1 MLKTY
6 LKQAWELLKQNKL
19 FSSLYIV
26 GTGLSIAMTMVI
38 AIVYYVRIAPV
49 YPETNR
55 EYTLV
60 VKTAQMTKEK
70 NMQAA
75 MLSYAMLK
83 EWMYKLKSAEL
94 VTGVYNPWGNN
105 SSYIQQSETEEE
117 VPVQVKYADENF
129 FGVFPLTFLEG
140 KPFTEADRR
149 SGIRNAVLTDSY
161 VRQLFG
167 TTQGVVGKVISL
179 NYTDVKIVGIVR
191 GGSYLT
197 PDSYAQLYLPYSCL
211 DGYDKKGRLWGIGAY
226 RVYILSKG
234 KDGLADVKTEVDELV
249 RKYNAAG
256 GDDGWKIDLVGQPEA
271 HWRNTFRAFQNQN
284 IDWTKVIGTFA
295 GIAFVLLFVPALNL
309 SGMISARMERR
320 LPEMGV
326 RKAFGANRGLL
337 LKQVLWENLILS
349 GLGALLGLVVAW
361 IALVISGH
369 NTFSLFESYP
379 SGVPEGADASL
390 GMDMLFAPTVFVVAV
405 LFCLLLNVLSALIP
419 AWQSLRRPITASLNE
434 QK

>member
-1 MLKTY
+1 MLTTY

-19 FSSLYIV
+19 FSTLYIV

-55 EYTLV
+55 DRTLV
-60 VKTAQMTKEK
+60 MRTVQMTKEK

-75 MLSYAMLK
+75 TLSYAMLN
-83 EWMYKLKSAEL
+83 EWIYPLKSAEL
-94 VTGVYNPWGNN
+94 VTGVYNPWDA
-105 SSYIQQSETEEE
+105 SHVQQSETEEE
-117 VPVQVKYADENF
+117 IPVQVKYTDENF
-129 FGVFPLTFLEG
+129 FSVFPLVFLDG

-161 VRQLFG
+161 ARQLFG
-167 TTQGVVGKVISL
+167 TTQGIVGKVISL
-179 NYTDVKIVGIVR
+179 DYTDVKIVGIVW
-191 GGSYLT
+191 GGSFLT
-197 PDSYAQLYLPYSCL
+197 PTSYAQLYLPYSCK
-211 DGYDKKGRLWGIGAY
+211 DGYDKEGRLWGLGAY
-226 RVYILSKG
+226 QAYILSKG
-234 KDGLADVKTEVDELV
+234 NDGIADVKTEVDELI

-256 GDDGWKIDLVGQPEA
+256 GDDNWKMDLVGQPEVY
-271 HWRNTFRAFQNQN
+271 WRNTFRTFQNMN
-284 IDWTKVIGTFA
+284 IDWVKVIGTFA

-337 LKQVLWENLILS
+337 LKQILWENLLLS

-361 IALVISGH
+361 GALVISGH
-369 NTFSLFESYP
+369 NTFSLFESFP
-379 SGVPEGADASL
+379 RGVPEGADASL
-390 GMDMLFAPTVFVVAV
+390 GMDMLFAPTVFAVAV

>member
-19 FSSLYIV
+19 FSTLYIV

-55 EYTLV
+55 DRMLV
-60 VKTAQMTKEK
+60 IKTVQMVKEDH
-70 NMQAA
+70 MQASG
-75 MLSYAMLK
+75 LSYAMLN
-83 EWMYKLKSAEL
+83 EWLYKLKSAEL
-94 VTGVYNPWGNN
+94 VTGVYNPWGN
-105 SSYIQQSETEEE
+105 SSYVQQTETEEE
-117 VPVQVKYADENF
+117 IPVQVKYTDENF
-129 FGVFPLTFLEG
+129 FGVFPLTFLDG

-149 SGIRNAVLTDSY
+149 SGIRNAVLTESY
-161 VRQLFG
+161 ARKLFG
-167 TTQGVVGKVISL
+167 TIQDVVGKVISL
-179 NYTDVKIVGIVR
+179 DYTDVKIVGIVR

-197 PDSYAQLYLPYSCL
+197 PASYAQLYLPYSCK
-211 DGYDKKGRLWGIGAY
+211 DAYDNGERFWGIGSYQA
-226 RVYILSKG
+226 YILSKEKEG
-234 KDGLADVKTEVDELV
+234 IADVRAEVDELI
-249 RKYNAAG
+249 RKYNATG
-256 GDDGWKIDLVGQPEA
+256 ENDGWKMDLVGQPEA
-271 HWRNTFRAFQNQN
+271 HWRNTFRTFQNRE
-284 IDWTKVIGTFA
+284 IDWVKVIGTFA
-295 GIAFVLLFVPALNL
+295 GIAFALLFVPALNL

-326 RKAFGANRGLL
+326 RKVFGANRGLL
-337 LKQVLWENLILS
+337 LKQVLWENLLLS

-361 IALVISGH
+361 IALVISGE
-369 NTFSLFESYP
+369 NTFSLFESY
-379 SGVPEGADASL
+379 STGVPEGADVSL

-405 LFCLLLNVLSALIP
+405 LFCLLLNILSALIP

>member
-19 FSSLYIV
+19 FSTLYIV

-55 EYTLV
+55 DRTLV
-60 VKTAQMTKEK
+60 IKTVQMVKEK

-75 MLSYAMLK
+75 KLSYAMLN
-83 EWMYKLKSAEL
+83 EWIYALKSAEK
-94 VTGVYNPWGNN
+94 VTGVYSPWGNT
-105 SSYIQQSETEEE
+105 SSYIQKIETDEEI
-117 VPVQVKYADENF
+117 PVQVKYTDENF
-129 FGVFPLTFLEG
+129 FSVFPLTFLDG

-161 VRQLFG
+161 ALQLFG
-167 TTQGVVGKVISL
+167 TTQGIVGKVVSL

-191 GGSYLT
+191 GGSFLT
-197 PDSYAQLYLPYSCL
+197 PDSYGQLYLPYSCM
-211 DGYDKKGRLWGIGAY
+211 DGYDNEGRLWAIGAY
-226 RVYILSKG
+226 QTYILSKD
-234 KDGLADVKTEVDELV
+234 KDGIADVKAEVDELI

-256 GDDGWKIDLVGQPEA
+256 GYDGWKMDLVGQPEA
-271 HWRNTFRAFQNQN
+271 HWRNTFRSFQNQN
-284 IDWTKVIGTFA
+284 IDWYKVIGTFA

-326 RKAFGANRGLL
+326 RKAFGANRTLL
-337 LKQVLWENLILS
+337 LKQVLWENLLLS
-349 GLGALLGLVVAW
+349 SLGALLGLVIAW

-379 SGVPEGADASL
+379 SGVPEGADTSL
-390 GMDMLFAPTVFVVAV
+390 GMDMLFAPTVFFVAV

-419 AWQSLRRPITASLNE
+419 AWHSLRRSITVSLNE